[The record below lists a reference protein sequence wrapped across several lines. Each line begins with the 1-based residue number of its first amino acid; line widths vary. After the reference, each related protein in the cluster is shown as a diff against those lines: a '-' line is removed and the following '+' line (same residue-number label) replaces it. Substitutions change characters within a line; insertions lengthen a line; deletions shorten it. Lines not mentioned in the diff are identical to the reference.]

1 MTALWATDAVSS
13 AQTGNELVS
22 DPNTTQDSV
31 KVDATLAEVR
41 RRRVMDEVGIE
52 DGSKWRSNFR
62 SFPVVLVRPKR
73 RGQLVH
79 ETCRLPKKVKV
90 SG

>member
-1 MTALWATDAVSS
+1 LTALWATDAVSS
-13 AQTGNELVS
+13 AQAGDELAS

-41 RRRVMDEVGIE
+41 RRQVMDEVGIE

-62 SFPVVLVRPKR
+62 SFPVVLVQPKR
-73 RGQLVH
+73 RSPLEH
-79 ETCRLPKKVKV
+79 ETCRLRAKIKV
-90 SG
+90 SD